1 MSGLFLSP
9 QLSWRQV
16 HRRGTDSA
24 PITAQGFW
32 EGVCSKQTSSQGRG
46 EAGGEDGIP
55 GSRGGVPWCL
65 QSLKPA

>member
-1 MSGLFLSP
+1 MSRLFPSP
-9 QLSWRQV
+9 QLSWGQV

-24 PITAQGFW
+24 PITARGFCG
-32 EGVCSKQTSSQGRG
+32 GVCIKQTSSQGQG